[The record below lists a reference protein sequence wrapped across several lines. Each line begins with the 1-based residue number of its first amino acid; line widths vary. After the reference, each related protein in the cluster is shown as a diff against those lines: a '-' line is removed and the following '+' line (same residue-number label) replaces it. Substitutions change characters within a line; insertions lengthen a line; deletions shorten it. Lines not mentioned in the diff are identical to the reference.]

1 MYPLPLASISNPQF
15 VKNKKMKNTL
25 FLLVA
30 AALISWLSACN
41 KDNDGLQ
48 LQSHDANRMM
58 DSLHA
63 MMSRMEAMPMT
74 NDPEIDFAKM
84 MIMHHQGATN
94 MSTVQKQE
102 GNSDTLKRFSQKV
115 ITAQT
120 MEIQELNAILATE
133 TVNNSVPAHSME
145 HMAHMMKMDQMAD
158 VQLITGDL
166 DNDYA
171 TLLILHHNS
180 AIEDAEAY
188 LMYGNN
194 AQLKMMAQKMI
205 DDQKKEIEE
214 LSNWLKANKR

>member
-1 MYPLPLASISNPQF
+1 M
-15 VKNKKMKNTL
+15 KKTLLFAAGLVLL
-25 FLLVA
+25 FLA
-30 AALISWLSACN
+30 ACK

-48 LQSHDANRMM
+48 LQSHDENRMM

-84 MIMHHQGATN
+84 MTMHHQGAIN
-94 MSTVQKQE
+94 MSAVQKQY
-102 GNSDTLKRFSQKV
+102 GSSDTLKRFSQKV
-115 ITAQT
+115 IAAQT
-120 MEIQELNAILATE
+120 MEIQQLNAILATE

-145 HMAHMMKMDQMAD
+145 HMAHMKKMDQMAD

-194 AQLKMMAQKMI
+194 TQLKAMAQMMI